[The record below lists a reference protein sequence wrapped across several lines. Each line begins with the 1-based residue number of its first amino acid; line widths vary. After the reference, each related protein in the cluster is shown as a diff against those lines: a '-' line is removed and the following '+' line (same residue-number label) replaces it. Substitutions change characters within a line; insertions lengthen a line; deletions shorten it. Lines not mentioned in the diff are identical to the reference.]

1 MTLYIILIFSAIC
14 VGMAISVKAFGTG
27 GKRKRIFQD
36 IYFSIEEV
44 DGIGV
49 LYTKT
54 GEYSAVLK
62 MENPVQKYSAN
73 IEAYYE
79 FTHLF
84 AALAQTLGE
93 GYALHKQDVFV
104 RKAFKEENGGN
115 HEFLSESYF
124 RYFNGR
130 PFTDS
135 VCYLTI
141 TQENKK
147 SRLMSFDNKK
157 WRDFLVKIRKVHDQ
171 LRDAGV
177 KSRFLGKT
185 EQWPKNLNGREYN
198 GMNAMMLLLHCEKE
212 GYKIPRFCTFDRI
225 QQFNKTGKKDEE
237 QKPRVSVLKGEH
249 SFPVMLTTFTV
260 VNKETKEHIKWEDY
274 KLLSQEEREK
284 YNVYPKLQT
293 YHVFNV
299 AQTNLKE
306 VRPEFWEKLEQE
318 YSMPKVEK
326 DEQFA
331 FEPVDRM
338 IADNRWIC
346 PIKPM
351 FGDSAYFSISKNEI
365 VMPEKR
371 QFKDGE
377 SFYSNLFHEMG
388 HSTGAEGQLDRIKP
402 ATFGSAE
409 YAREE
414 LVAELTA
421 ALTAQ
426 RYGMTKHLKGDSAAY
441 LKSWLDSLKESPQF
455 IKTTL
460 LDVKKAT
467 SMLTQHIDKIAMEI
481 DQEKKAEQENGQGK
495 SYLSIDDGD
504 HAVLAY
510 NGSAVYIQHHE
521 KEDSVK
527 IAVPTSNGLEV
538 KLSVPYDHGKD
549 LDTNYQEAFA
559 QYKSLTE
566 PSQSKENVYYASIAY
581 LQSTDDTSELDKLKE
596 KGDYQGLLTLAK
608 EYYDGNGMDE
618 EQTYRKPCQNRGDD
632 LLIEDKD
639 FAVVYNGSV
648 GGTYEVFLKHTEQ
661 EVRDHITRYGIGR
674 ASEDVKAVARE
685 MTAEEFSELA
695 QRKMPIFQMPNG
707 GLLNLQYNKDKDSLD
722 VGTVTN
728 AGLSVKHT
736 FPFSHNHSMDANIS
750 SAYEQL
756 LDMEEYQKEEV
767 QEEHVA
773 KSAFRR

>member
-1 MTLYIILIFSAIC
+1 MGKPYAKEGPSAED
-14 VGMAISVKAFGTG
+14 KAL
-27 GKRKRIFQD
+27 D
-36 IYFSIEEV
+36 
-44 DGIGV
+44 
-49 LYTKT
+49 
-54 GEYSAVLK
+54 
-62 MENPVQKYSAN
+62 
-73 IEAYYE
+73 
-79 FTHLF
+79 LF
-84 AALAQTLGE
+84 ADMMIERIQSLSGKDGWKKPWFTEGTL
-93 GYALHKQDVFV
+93 
-104 RKAFKEENGGN
+104 
-115 HEFLSESYF
+115 
-124 RYFNGR
+124 
-130 PFTDS
+130 
-135 VCYLTI
+135 
-141 TQENKK
+141 
-147 SRLMSFDNKK
+147 
-157 WRDFLVKIRKVHDQ
+157 
-171 LRDAGV
+171 
-177 KSRFLGKT
+177 
-185 EQWPKNLNGREYN
+185 QWPKNLNGREYN

-225 QQFNKTGKKDEE
+225 QLFNKTGKKYEE

-388 HSTGAEGQLDRIKP
+388 HSTGAEEQLDRIKP

-481 DQEKKAEQENGQGK
+481 DQEKKAEQ
-495 SYLSIDDGD
+495 
-504 HAVLAY
+504 
-510 NGSAVYIQHHE
+510 
-521 KEDSVK
+521 
-527 IAVPTSNGLEV
+527 
-538 KLSVPYDHGKD
+538 
-549 LDTNYQEAFA
+549 
-559 QYKSLTE
+559 
-566 PSQSKENVYYASIAY
+566 KENVGNEEKMEGSKDAGQVYYASVAY
-581 LQSTDDTSELDKLKE
+581 LQSTDDTSELDKLKDR
-596 KGDYQGLLTLAK
+596 GDYDGLLKLAK
-608 EYYDGNGMDE
+608 DYYDGNGMDE

-661 EVRDHITRYGIGR
+661 DVRDHITRYGIGR

-728 AGLSVKHT
+728 AGLSVKHS
-736 FPFSHNHSMDANIS
+736 FPFSHDHSMDANIS

-756 LDMEEYQKEEV
+756 LDMEEYQKEDV

>member
-1 MTLYIILIFSAIC
+1 MKETDINKWATLMIERIQSLS
-14 VGMAISVKAFGTG
+14 
-27 GKRKRIFQD
+27 GK
-36 IYFSIEEV
+36 
-44 DGIGV
+44 DGW
-49 LYTKT
+49 K
-54 GEYSAVLK
+54 K
-62 MENPVQKYSAN
+62 PW
-73 IEAYYE
+73 
-79 FTHLF
+79 FTEG
-84 AALAQTLGE
+84 AL
-93 GYALHKQDVFV
+93 
-104 RKAFKEENGGN
+104 
-115 HEFLSESYF
+115 
-124 RYFNGR
+124 
-130 PFTDS
+130 
-135 VCYLTI
+135 
-141 TQENKK
+141 
-147 SRLMSFDNKK
+147 
-157 WRDFLVKIRKVHDQ
+157 
-171 LRDAGV
+171 
-177 KSRFLGKT
+177 
-185 EQWPKNLNGREYN
+185 QWPKNLNGREYN
-198 GMNAMMLLLHCEKE
+198 GMNAFMLLLHCEKE

-225 QQFNKTGKKDEE
+225 QLFNKAGKKDEE

-274 KLLSQEEREK
+274 KLLSQEEREN

-481 DQEKKAEQENGQGK
+481 DQEKKAEQKENVGK
-495 SYLSIDDGD
+495 EENMEGSMDDGR
-504 HAVLAY
+504 
-510 NGSAVYIQHHE
+510 
-521 KEDSVK
+521 
-527 IAVPTSNGLEV
+527 
-538 KLSVPYDHGKD
+538 
-549 LDTNYQEAFA
+549 
-559 QYKSLTE
+559 
-566 PSQSKENVYYASIAY
+566 VYYASVAY
-581 LQSTDDTSELDKLKE
+581 LQSTNDTSELDKLKDR
-596 KGDYQGLLTLAK
+596 GDYDGLLKLAK
-608 EYYDGNGMDE
+608 DYYDGNGMDE
-618 EQTYRKPCQNRGDD
+618 EHTYRKPCQNRGDD

-674 ASEDVKAVARE
+674 ASEDVKAVARD
-685 MTAEEFSELA
+685 MTAEEFSELV

-707 GLLNLQYNKDKDSLD
+707 DLLNLQYNKDKDSLD

-728 AGLSVKHT
+728 AGLAVKHS
-736 FPFSHNHSMDANIS
+736 FPFSHDHSMDANIS

-756 LDMEEYQKEEV
+756 LDMEEYQKEDV

>member
-1 MTLYIILIFSAIC
+1 MGKPYAKEGPSAED
-14 VGMAISVKAFGTG
+14 KAL
-27 GKRKRIFQD
+27 D
-36 IYFSIEEV
+36 
-44 DGIGV
+44 
-49 LYTKT
+49 
-54 GEYSAVLK
+54 
-62 MENPVQKYSAN
+62 
-73 IEAYYE
+73 
-79 FTHLF
+79 LF
-84 AALAQTLGE
+84 ADMMIERIQSLSGKDGWKKPWFTEGTL
-93 GYALHKQDVFV
+93 
-104 RKAFKEENGGN
+104 R
-115 HEFLSESYF
+115 
-124 RYFNGR
+124 
-130 PFTDS
+130 
-135 VCYLTI
+135 
-141 TQENKK
+141 
-147 SRLMSFDNKK
+147 
-157 WRDFLVKIRKVHDQ
+157 
-171 LRDAGV
+171 
-177 KSRFLGKT
+177 
-185 EQWPKNLNGREYN
+185 WPKNLNGREYN

-481 DQEKKAEQENGQGK
+481 DQEKKAEQKENVGK
-495 SYLSIDDGD
+495 EENMEGSMDDGR
-504 HAVLAY
+504 
-510 NGSAVYIQHHE
+510 
-521 KEDSVK
+521 
-527 IAVPTSNGLEV
+527 
-538 KLSVPYDHGKD
+538 
-549 LDTNYQEAFA
+549 
-559 QYKSLTE
+559 
-566 PSQSKENVYYASIAY
+566 VYYASVAY
-581 LQSTDDTSELDKLKE
+581 LQSTDDTSELDKLKDR
-596 KGDYQGLLTLAK
+596 GDYDGLLKLAK
-608 EYYDGNGMDE
+608 DYYDGNGMDE
-618 EQTYRKPCQNRGDD
+618 EHTYRKPCQNRGDD

-674 ASEDVKAVARE
+674 ASEDVKAVARD

-728 AGLSVKHT
+728 AGLSVKHS
-736 FPFSHNHSMDANIS
+736 FPFSHDHSMDANIS

-756 LDMEEYQKEEV
+756 LDMEEYQKEDV

>member
-1 MTLYIILIFSAIC
+1 MTMRKAYAKEGPSAED
-14 VGMAISVKAFGTG
+14 KAL
-27 GKRKRIFQD
+27 D
-36 IYFSIEEV
+36 
-44 DGIGV
+44 
-49 LYTKT
+49 
-54 GEYSAVLK
+54 
-62 MENPVQKYSAN
+62 
-73 IEAYYE
+73 
-79 FTHLF
+79 LF
-84 AALAQTLGE
+84 ADMMIERIQSLSGKDGWKKPWFTEGTL
-93 GYALHKQDVFV
+93 
-104 RKAFKEENGGN
+104 
-115 HEFLSESYF
+115 
-124 RYFNGR
+124 
-130 PFTDS
+130 
-135 VCYLTI
+135 
-141 TQENKK
+141 
-147 SRLMSFDNKK
+147 
-157 WRDFLVKIRKVHDQ
+157 
-171 LRDAGV
+171 
-177 KSRFLGKT
+177 
-185 EQWPKNLNGREYN
+185 QWPKNLNGREYN

-225 QQFNKTGKKDEE
+225 QLFNKAGKKDEE

-274 KLLSQEEREK
+274 KMLSQEDREK

-318 YSMPKVEK
+318 YSMPNVEK
-326 DEQFA
+326 DEQYA

-481 DQEKKAEQENGQGK
+481 DQEKKAEQ
-495 SYLSIDDGD
+495 
-504 HAVLAY
+504 
-510 NGSAVYIQHHE
+510 
-521 KEDSVK
+521 
-527 IAVPTSNGLEV
+527 
-538 KLSVPYDHGKD
+538 
-549 LDTNYQEAFA
+549 
-559 QYKSLTE
+559 
-566 PSQSKENVYYASIAY
+566 KENVGNEEKMEGSKDAGQVYYASVAY
-581 LQSTDDTSELDKLKE
+581 LQSTDDTSELDKLKDR
-596 KGDYQGLLTLAK
+596 GDYDGLLKLAK
-608 EYYDGNGMDE
+608 DYYDGNGMDE

-661 EVRDHITRYGIGR
+661 EIRDHITRYGIGR
-674 ASEDVKAVARE
+674 ASEDVKAVARD

-728 AGLSVKHT
+728 AGLSVKHS
-736 FPFSHNHSMDANIS
+736 FPFSHDHSMDANIS

-756 LDMEEYQKEEV
+756 LDMEEYQKEDV

>member
-1 MTLYIILIFSAIC
+1 MTMGKPYAKEGPSAED
-14 VGMAISVKAFGTG
+14 KAL
-27 GKRKRIFQD
+27 D
-36 IYFSIEEV
+36 
-44 DGIGV
+44 
-49 LYTKT
+49 
-54 GEYSAVLK
+54 
-62 MENPVQKYSAN
+62 
-73 IEAYYE
+73 
-79 FTHLF
+79 LF
-84 AALAQTLGE
+84 ADMMIERIQSLSGKDGWKKPWFTEGAL
-93 GYALHKQDVFV
+93 
-104 RKAFKEENGGN
+104 
-115 HEFLSESYF
+115 
-124 RYFNGR
+124 
-130 PFTDS
+130 
-135 VCYLTI
+135 
-141 TQENKK
+141 
-147 SRLMSFDNKK
+147 
-157 WRDFLVKIRKVHDQ
+157 
-171 LRDAGV
+171 
-177 KSRFLGKT
+177 
-185 EQWPKNLNGREYN
+185 QWPKNLNGREYN
-198 GMNAMMLLLHCEKE
+198 GMNAFMLLLHCEKE

-225 QQFNKTGKKDEE
+225 QLFNKAGKKDEE

-274 KLLSQEEREK
+274 KLLSQEEREN

-481 DQEKKAEQENGQGK
+481 DQEKKAEQKENVGK
-495 SYLSIDDGD
+495 EENMEGSMDDGR
-504 HAVLAY
+504 
-510 NGSAVYIQHHE
+510 
-521 KEDSVK
+521 
-527 IAVPTSNGLEV
+527 
-538 KLSVPYDHGKD
+538 
-549 LDTNYQEAFA
+549 
-559 QYKSLTE
+559 
-566 PSQSKENVYYASIAY
+566 VYYASVAY
-581 LQSTDDTSELDKLKE
+581 LQSTNDTSELDKLKDR
-596 KGDYQGLLTLAK
+596 GDYDGLLKLAK
-608 EYYDGNGMDE
+608 DYYDGNGMDE
-618 EQTYRKPCQNRGDD
+618 EHTYRKPCQNRGDD

-674 ASEDVKAVARE
+674 ASEDVKAVARD
-685 MTAEEFSELA
+685 MTAEEFSELV

-707 GLLNLQYNKDKDSLD
+707 DLLNLQYNKDKDSLD

-728 AGLSVKHT
+728 AGLAVKHS
-736 FPFSHNHSMDANIS
+736 FPFSHDHSMDANIS

-756 LDMEEYQKEEV
+756 LDMEEYQKEDV

>member
-1 MTLYIILIFSAIC
+1 MGKPYAKEGPSAED
-14 VGMAISVKAFGTG
+14 KAL
-27 GKRKRIFQD
+27 D
-36 IYFSIEEV
+36 
-44 DGIGV
+44 
-49 LYTKT
+49 
-54 GEYSAVLK
+54 
-62 MENPVQKYSAN
+62 
-73 IEAYYE
+73 
-79 FTHLF
+79 LF
-84 AALAQTLGE
+84 ADMMIERIQSLSGKDGWKKPWFTEGAL
-93 GYALHKQDVFV
+93 
-104 RKAFKEENGGN
+104 
-115 HEFLSESYF
+115 
-124 RYFNGR
+124 
-130 PFTDS
+130 
-135 VCYLTI
+135 
-141 TQENKK
+141 
-147 SRLMSFDNKK
+147 
-157 WRDFLVKIRKVHDQ
+157 
-171 LRDAGV
+171 
-177 KSRFLGKT
+177 
-185 EQWPKNLNGREYN
+185 QWPKNLNGREYN

-481 DQEKKAEQENGQGK
+481 DQEKKAEQ
-495 SYLSIDDGD
+495 
-504 HAVLAY
+504 
-510 NGSAVYIQHHE
+510 
-521 KEDSVK
+521 
-527 IAVPTSNGLEV
+527 
-538 KLSVPYDHGKD
+538 
-549 LDTNYQEAFA
+549 
-559 QYKSLTE
+559 
-566 PSQSKENVYYASIAY
+566 KENVGNEEKMEGSKDAGQVYYASVAY
-581 LQSTDDTSELDKLKE
+581 LQSTDDTSELDKLKDR
-596 KGDYQGLLTLAK
+596 GDYDGLLKLAK
-608 EYYDGNGMDE
+608 DYYDGNGMDE

-661 EVRDHITRYGIGR
+661 EIRDHITRYGIGR

-728 AGLSVKHT
+728 AGLSVKHS
-736 FPFSHNHSMDANIS
+736 FPFSHDHSMDANIS

-756 LDMEEYQKEEV
+756 LDMEEYQKEDV

>member
-1 MTLYIILIFSAIC
+1 MGKPYAKDGPSAED
-14 VGMAISVKAFGTG
+14 KAL
-27 GKRKRIFQD
+27 D
-36 IYFSIEEV
+36 
-44 DGIGV
+44 
-49 LYTKT
+49 
-54 GEYSAVLK
+54 
-62 MENPVQKYSAN
+62 
-73 IEAYYE
+73 
-79 FTHLF
+79 LF
-84 AALAQTLGE
+84 ADMMIERIQSLSGKDGWKKPWFTEGAL
-93 GYALHKQDVFV
+93 
-104 RKAFKEENGGN
+104 
-115 HEFLSESYF
+115 
-124 RYFNGR
+124 
-130 PFTDS
+130 
-135 VCYLTI
+135 
-141 TQENKK
+141 
-147 SRLMSFDNKK
+147 
-157 WRDFLVKIRKVHDQ
+157 
-171 LRDAGV
+171 
-177 KSRFLGKT
+177 
-185 EQWPKNLNGREYN
+185 QWPKNLNGREYN

-225 QQFNKTGKKDEE
+225 QQFNKTGKKYEE

-299 AQTNLKE
+299 SQTNLKE

-481 DQEKKAEQENGQGK
+481 DQEKNAEQTENVVNEKKMEGSEDAGQ
-495 SYLSIDDGD
+495 
-504 HAVLAY
+504 
-510 NGSAVYIQHHE
+510 
-521 KEDSVK
+521 
-527 IAVPTSNGLEV
+527 
-538 KLSVPYDHGKD
+538 
-549 LDTNYQEAFA
+549 
-559 QYKSLTE
+559 
-566 PSQSKENVYYASIAY
+566 VYYASVAY
-581 LQSTDDTSELDKLKE
+581 LQSTDDTSELDKLKDR
-596 KGDYQGLLTLAK
+596 GDYDGLLKLAK
-608 EYYDGNGMDE
+608 DYYDGNGMDE

-661 EVRDHITRYGIGR
+661 EVRNHITRYGIGR

-707 GLLNLQYNKDKDSLD
+707 GLLNLQYDKEKDSLD

-728 AGLSVKHT
+728 AGLSVKHS
-736 FPFSHNHSMDANIS
+736 FPFSHDHSMDANIS

-773 KSAFRR
+773 KCAFRR

>member
-1 MTLYIILIFSAIC
+1 M
-14 VGMAISVKAFGTG
+14 
-27 GKRKRIFQD
+27 GKP
-36 IYFSIEEV
+36 
-44 DGIGV
+44 
-49 LYTKT
+49 YTKE
-54 GEYSAVLK
+54 GPSAEDKALD
-62 MENPVQKYSAN
+62 
-73 IEAYYE
+73 
-79 FTHLF
+79 LF
-84 AALAQTLGE
+84 ADMMIERIQSLSGKDGWKKPWFTEGTL
-93 GYALHKQDVFV
+93 
-104 RKAFKEENGGN
+104 
-115 HEFLSESYF
+115 
-124 RYFNGR
+124 
-130 PFTDS
+130 
-135 VCYLTI
+135 
-141 TQENKK
+141 
-147 SRLMSFDNKK
+147 
-157 WRDFLVKIRKVHDQ
+157 
-171 LRDAGV
+171 
-177 KSRFLGKT
+177 
-185 EQWPKNLNGREYN
+185 QWPKNLNGREYN

-299 AQTNLKE
+299 SQTNLKE

-402 ATFGSAE
+402 ATFGSTE

-481 DQEKKAEQENGQGK
+481 DQEKKAEQTENVGNEEKMEGSKDAGQ
-495 SYLSIDDGD
+495 
-504 HAVLAY
+504 
-510 NGSAVYIQHHE
+510 
-521 KEDSVK
+521 
-527 IAVPTSNGLEV
+527 
-538 KLSVPYDHGKD
+538 
-549 LDTNYQEAFA
+549 
-559 QYKSLTE
+559 
-566 PSQSKENVYYASIAY
+566 VYYASVAY
-581 LQSTDDTSELDKLKE
+581 LQSTDDTSELDKLKDR
-596 KGDYQGLLTLAK
+596 GDYDGLLKLAK
-608 EYYDGNGMDE
+608 DYYDGNGMDE
-618 EQTYRKPCQNRGDD
+618 KQTYRKPCQNRGDD

-661 EVRDHITRYGIGR
+661 EIRDHITRYGIGR

-728 AGLSVKHT
+728 AGLSVKHS
-736 FPFSHNHSMDANIS
+736 FPFSHDHSMDANIS

>member
-1 MTLYIILIFSAIC
+1 MGKPYAKEGPSAED
-14 VGMAISVKAFGTG
+14 KAL
-27 GKRKRIFQD
+27 D
-36 IYFSIEEV
+36 
-44 DGIGV
+44 
-49 LYTKT
+49 
-54 GEYSAVLK
+54 
-62 MENPVQKYSAN
+62 
-73 IEAYYE
+73 
-79 FTHLF
+79 LF
-84 AALAQTLGE
+84 ADMMIERIQSLSGKDGWKKPWFTEGAL
-93 GYALHKQDVFV
+93 
-104 RKAFKEENGGN
+104 
-115 HEFLSESYF
+115 
-124 RYFNGR
+124 
-130 PFTDS
+130 
-135 VCYLTI
+135 
-141 TQENKK
+141 
-147 SRLMSFDNKK
+147 
-157 WRDFLVKIRKVHDQ
+157 
-171 LRDAGV
+171 
-177 KSRFLGKT
+177 
-185 EQWPKNLNGREYN
+185 QWPKNLNGREYN

-481 DQEKKAEQENGQGK
+481 DQEKKAEQKENVGK
-495 SYLSIDDGD
+495 EENMEGSMDDGR
-504 HAVLAY
+504 
-510 NGSAVYIQHHE
+510 
-521 KEDSVK
+521 
-527 IAVPTSNGLEV
+527 
-538 KLSVPYDHGKD
+538 
-549 LDTNYQEAFA
+549 
-559 QYKSLTE
+559 
-566 PSQSKENVYYASIAY
+566 VYYASVAY
-581 LQSTDDTSELDKLKE
+581 LQSTDDTSELDKLKDR
-596 KGDYQGLLTLAK
+596 GDYDGLLKLAK
-608 EYYDGNGMDE
+608 DYYDGNGMDE
-618 EQTYRKPCQNRGDD
+618 EHTYRKPCQNRGDD

-674 ASEDVKAVARE
+674 ASEDVKAVARD

-728 AGLSVKHT
+728 AGLSVKHS
-736 FPFSHNHSMDANIS
+736 FPFSHDQSMDANIS

-756 LDMEEYQKEEV
+756 LDMEEYQKEDV

>member
-1 MTLYIILIFSAIC
+1 MTMGKPYAKEGPSAED
-14 VGMAISVKAFGTG
+14 KAL
-27 GKRKRIFQD
+27 D
-36 IYFSIEEV
+36 
-44 DGIGV
+44 
-49 LYTKT
+49 
-54 GEYSAVLK
+54 
-62 MENPVQKYSAN
+62 
-73 IEAYYE
+73 
-79 FTHLF
+79 LF
-84 AALAQTLGE
+84 ADMMIERIQSLSGKDGWKKPWFTEGAL
-93 GYALHKQDVFV
+93 
-104 RKAFKEENGGN
+104 
-115 HEFLSESYF
+115 
-124 RYFNGR
+124 
-130 PFTDS
+130 
-135 VCYLTI
+135 
-141 TQENKK
+141 
-147 SRLMSFDNKK
+147 
-157 WRDFLVKIRKVHDQ
+157 
-171 LRDAGV
+171 
-177 KSRFLGKT
+177 
-185 EQWPKNLNGREYN
+185 QWPKNLNGREYN

-481 DQEKKAEQENGQGK
+481 DQEKKAEQKENVGK
-495 SYLSIDDGD
+495 EENMEGSMDDGR
-504 HAVLAY
+504 
-510 NGSAVYIQHHE
+510 
-521 KEDSVK
+521 
-527 IAVPTSNGLEV
+527 
-538 KLSVPYDHGKD
+538 
-549 LDTNYQEAFA
+549 
-559 QYKSLTE
+559 
-566 PSQSKENVYYASIAY
+566 VYYASVAY
-581 LQSTDDTSELDKLKE
+581 LQSTDDTSELDKLKDR
-596 KGDYQGLLTLAK
+596 GDYDGLLKLAK
-608 EYYDGNGMDE
+608 DYYDGNGMDE
-618 EQTYRKPCQNRGDD
+618 EHTYRKPCQNRGDD

-661 EVRDHITRYGIGR
+661 EIRDHITRYGIGR
-674 ASEDVKAVARE
+674 ASEDVKAVARD

-728 AGLSVKHT
+728 AGLSVKHS
-736 FPFSHNHSMDANIS
+736 FPFSHDHSMDANIS

-756 LDMEEYQKEEV
+756 LDMEEYQKEDV

>member
-1 MTLYIILIFSAIC
+1 M
-14 VGMAISVKAFGTG
+14 
-27 GKRKRIFQD
+27 GKP
-36 IYFSIEEV
+36 
-44 DGIGV
+44 
-49 LYTKT
+49 YTKE
-54 GEYSAVLK
+54 GPSAEDKALG
-62 MENPVQKYSAN
+62 
-73 IEAYYE
+73 
-79 FTHLF
+79 LF
-84 AALAQTLGE
+84 ADMMIERIQSLSGKDGWKKPWFTEGAL
-93 GYALHKQDVFV
+93 
-104 RKAFKEENGGN
+104 
-115 HEFLSESYF
+115 
-124 RYFNGR
+124 
-130 PFTDS
+130 
-135 VCYLTI
+135 
-141 TQENKK
+141 
-147 SRLMSFDNKK
+147 
-157 WRDFLVKIRKVHDQ
+157 
-171 LRDAGV
+171 
-177 KSRFLGKT
+177 
-185 EQWPKNLNGREYN
+185 QWPKNLNGREYN

-388 HSTGAEGQLDRIKP
+388 HSTGAEGLLDRIKP

-481 DQEKKAEQENGQGK
+481 DQEKKAEQKENVGK
-495 SYLSIDDGD
+495 EENMEGSMDDGR
-504 HAVLAY
+504 
-510 NGSAVYIQHHE
+510 
-521 KEDSVK
+521 
-527 IAVPTSNGLEV
+527 
-538 KLSVPYDHGKD
+538 
-549 LDTNYQEAFA
+549 
-559 QYKSLTE
+559 
-566 PSQSKENVYYASIAY
+566 VYYASVAY
-581 LQSTDDTSELDKLKE
+581 LQSTDDTSELDKLKDR
-596 KGDYQGLLTLAK
+596 GDYDGLLKLAK
-608 EYYDGNGMDE
+608 DYYDGNGMDE
-618 EQTYRKPCQNRGDD
+618 EHTYRKPCQNRGDD

-728 AGLSVKHT
+728 TGLSVKHS
-736 FPFSHNHSMDANIS
+736 FPFSHDHSMDANIS

>member
-1 MTLYIILIFSAIC
+1 MGKPYAKEGPSAED
-14 VGMAISVKAFGTG
+14 KAL
-27 GKRKRIFQD
+27 D
-36 IYFSIEEV
+36 
-44 DGIGV
+44 
-49 LYTKT
+49 
-54 GEYSAVLK
+54 
-62 MENPVQKYSAN
+62 
-73 IEAYYE
+73 
-79 FTHLF
+79 LF
-84 AALAQTLGE
+84 ADMMIERIQSLSGKGGWKKPWFTEGTL
-93 GYALHKQDVFV
+93 
-104 RKAFKEENGGN
+104 
-115 HEFLSESYF
+115 
-124 RYFNGR
+124 
-130 PFTDS
+130 
-135 VCYLTI
+135 
-141 TQENKK
+141 
-147 SRLMSFDNKK
+147 
-157 WRDFLVKIRKVHDQ
+157 
-171 LRDAGV
+171 
-177 KSRFLGKT
+177 
-185 EQWPKNLNGREYN
+185 QWPKNLNGREYN
-198 GMNAMMLLLHCEKE
+198 GMNAFMLLLHCEKE

-225 QQFNKTGKKDEE
+225 QQFNKTGKKEE
-237 QKPRVSVLKGEH
+237 NQKPRVSVLKGEH

-274 KLLSQEEREK
+274 KQLSQEEREK

-299 AQTNLKE
+299 SQTNLKE

-481 DQEKKAEQENGQGK
+481 DQEKKAEQTENVGNEK
-495 SYLSIDDGD
+495 KME
-504 HAVLAY
+504 
-510 NGSAVYIQHHE
+510 GS
-521 KEDSVK
+521 ED
-527 IAVPTSNGLEV
+527 AGL
-538 KLSVPYDHGKD
+538 
-549 LDTNYQEAFA
+549 
-559 QYKSLTE
+559 
-566 PSQSKENVYYASIAY
+566 VYYASVAY
-581 LQSTDDTSELDKLKE
+581 LQSTDDTSELDKLKDR
-596 KGDYQGLLTLAK
+596 GDYDGLLKLAK
-608 EYYDGNGMDE
+608 DYYDGNGMDE

-707 GLLNLQYNKDKDSLD
+707 GLLNLQYNKEKDSLD

-728 AGLSVKHT
+728 AGLSVKHS
-736 FPFSHNHSMDANIS
+736 FPFSHDHSMDANIS

-756 LDMEEYQKEEV
+756 LDMEEYQKEER

>member
-1 MTLYIILIFSAIC
+1 MTMGKPYAKEGPSAED
-14 VGMAISVKAFGTG
+14 KAL
-27 GKRKRIFQD
+27 D
-36 IYFSIEEV
+36 
-44 DGIGV
+44 
-49 LYTKT
+49 
-54 GEYSAVLK
+54 
-62 MENPVQKYSAN
+62 
-73 IEAYYE
+73 
-79 FTHLF
+79 LF
-84 AALAQTLGE
+84 ADMMIERIQSLSGKDGWKKPWFTEGTL
-93 GYALHKQDVFV
+93 
-104 RKAFKEENGGN
+104 
-115 HEFLSESYF
+115 
-124 RYFNGR
+124 
-130 PFTDS
+130 
-135 VCYLTI
+135 
-141 TQENKK
+141 
-147 SRLMSFDNKK
+147 
-157 WRDFLVKIRKVHDQ
+157 
-171 LRDAGV
+171 
-177 KSRFLGKT
+177 
-185 EQWPKNLNGREYN
+185 QWPKNLNGREYN
-198 GMNAMMLLLHCEKE
+198 GMNAFMLLLHCEKE

-225 QQFNKTGKKDEE
+225 QMFNKAGKKDEE

-260 VNKETKEHIKWEDY
+260 VNKETREHIKWEDY

-481 DQEKKAEQENGQGK
+481 DQEKKAEQKENVGK
-495 SYLSIDDGD
+495 EENMEGSMDDGR
-504 HAVLAY
+504 
-510 NGSAVYIQHHE
+510 
-521 KEDSVK
+521 
-527 IAVPTSNGLEV
+527 
-538 KLSVPYDHGKD
+538 
-549 LDTNYQEAFA
+549 
-559 QYKSLTE
+559 
-566 PSQSKENVYYASIAY
+566 VYYASVAY
-581 LQSTDDTSELDKLKE
+581 LQSTDDTSELDKLKDR
-596 KGDYQGLLTLAK
+596 GDYDGLLKLAK
-608 EYYDGNGMDE
+608 DYYDGNGMDE
-618 EQTYRKPCQNRGDD
+618 EHTYRKPCQNRGDD

-674 ASEDVKAVARE
+674 ASEDVKAVARD

-728 AGLSVKHT
+728 AGLSVKHS
-736 FPFSHNHSMDANIS
+736 FPFSHDHSMDANIS

-756 LDMEEYQKEEV
+756 LDMEEYQKEDV

>member
-1 MTLYIILIFSAIC
+1 MGKAYAKEGPSAED
-14 VGMAISVKAFGTG
+14 KAL
-27 GKRKRIFQD
+27 D
-36 IYFSIEEV
+36 
-44 DGIGV
+44 
-49 LYTKT
+49 
-54 GEYSAVLK
+54 
-62 MENPVQKYSAN
+62 
-73 IEAYYE
+73 
-79 FTHLF
+79 LF
-84 AALAQTLGE
+84 ADMMIERIQSLSGKDGWKKPWFTEGTL
-93 GYALHKQDVFV
+93 
-104 RKAFKEENGGN
+104 
-115 HEFLSESYF
+115 
-124 RYFNGR
+124 
-130 PFTDS
+130 
-135 VCYLTI
+135 
-141 TQENKK
+141 
-147 SRLMSFDNKK
+147 
-157 WRDFLVKIRKVHDQ
+157 
-171 LRDAGV
+171 
-177 KSRFLGKT
+177 
-185 EQWPKNLNGREYN
+185 QWPKNLNGREYN

-225 QQFNKTGKKDEE
+225 QLFNKAGKKDEE

-274 KLLSQEEREK
+274 KMLSQEEREK

-346 PIKPM
+346 PIKPT

-481 DQEKKAEQENGQGK
+481 DQEKKAEQ
-495 SYLSIDDGD
+495 
-504 HAVLAY
+504 
-510 NGSAVYIQHHE
+510 
-521 KEDSVK
+521 
-527 IAVPTSNGLEV
+527 
-538 KLSVPYDHGKD
+538 
-549 LDTNYQEAFA
+549 
-559 QYKSLTE
+559 
-566 PSQSKENVYYASIAY
+566 KENVGNEEKMEGSKDAGQVYYASVAY
-581 LQSTDDTSELDKLKE
+581 LQSTDDTSELDKLKDR
-596 KGDYQGLLTLAK
+596 GDYDGLLKLAK
-608 EYYDGNGMDE
+608 DYYDGNGMDE

-728 AGLSVKHT
+728 AGLAVKHS
-736 FPFSHNHSMDANIS
+736 FPFSHDHSMDANIS